1 MQLLS
6 HLVDGGLDPQEA
18 VSAPRTSVHPGSDAD
33 ALGTPETLQCES
45 RLGADVLAELAARGH
60 DVRDVGDWGGGGSAL
75 VISVDA
81 ERGVL
86 AGAADPRMDGVAL
99 GV

>member
-1 MQLLS
+1 
-6 HLVDGGLDPQEA
+6 
-18 VSAPRTSVHPGSDAD
+18 VHPGSDAD
-33 ALGTPETLQCES
+33 ALGTPETLQCET
-45 RLGADVLAELAARGH
+45 RLGADVLTALGERGH
-60 DVRDVGDWGGGGSAL
+60 DVRDVGPWGGGGSAL
-75 VISVDA
+75 IISVDD

>member
-1 MQLLS
+1 
-6 HLVDGGLDPQEA
+6 
-18 VSAPRTSVHPGSDAD
+18 
-33 ALGTPETLQCES
+33 
-45 RLGADVLAELAARGH
+45 VLAWLVAQGH

-75 VISVDA
+75 VVSVDHD
-81 ERGVL
+81 RGVL

>member
-1 MQLLS
+1 MQVLS

-18 VSAPRTSVHPGSDAD
+18 VSAPRTTVHPGSDAD

-45 RLGADVLAELAARGH
+45 RLGSDVLSRLVDLGH
-60 DVRDVGDWGGGGSAL
+60 VVRDVGDWGGGGSTL
-75 VISVDA
+75 VVSVDHD
-81 ERGVL
+81 RGVL
-86 AGAADPRMDGVAL
+86 SGAADPRMDGVAL